1 MSADH
6 AATPAASG
14 KSLINNTQYDFLK
27 ALAQYVLPAAGVLYF
42 ALSGLWGFPHPTEV
56 VGTITAVDTFL
67 GVILGVLKSQ
77 YTNSGAGLDG
87 TLSLDASNPNAVVLN
102 HLAID
107 TPGNVIAGQDT
118 VTLKVNNNAAG

>member
-1 MSADH
+1 MTHSVT
-6 AATPAASG
+6 AAAP

-27 ALAQYVLPAAGVLYF
+27 ALTQYVIPALGALYF
-42 ALSGLWGFPHPTEV
+42 ALSGFWGLPHPLEV

-67 GVILGVLKSQ
+67 GVVLGWLKGQ
-77 YTNSGAGLDG
+77 YLNSSDATDG
-87 TLSLDASNPNAVVLN
+87 TLTVDASNPNAVALT

-107 TPGNVIAGQDT
+107 TPGNVLAGQDT

>member
-6 AATPAASG
+6 AVTPAAP
-14 KSLINNTQYDFLK
+14 KSILNNTQYDFLK

-67 GVILGVLKSQ
+67 GVLLGVLKNQ
-77 YTNSGAGLDG
+77 YLGSADAVDGAL
-87 TLSLDASNPNAVVLN
+87 TVDATNPNAVALT
-102 HLAID
+102 HLVID
-107 TPGNVIAGQDT
+107 TPGNVLAGQDT